1 MIYST
6 NVWKKIV
13 WSIIF
18 SLFRYFVCNIV
29 ICNVNF
35 KAIIFHWKI
44 NCICDCKSSN
54 FFPLKYL
61 FNYRVHKID
70 TNLEKEFEYWIYS
83 KKSIDIHYIY
93 CFFFM
98 ICYKNDKSYVQILF
112 TELINYCSNRTK
124 FLYFFITNCKIT
136 WQKQKQM
143 QILNLSQ
150 NSYT

>member
-1 MIYST
+1 MAHQIFLSRFFTIGTIGYSESRIFFIGVKAVEHDIC
-6 NVWKKIV
+6 N
-13 WSIIF
+13 SIHGNIWIHINRSVQGSVHIF
-18 SLFRYFVCNIV
+18 SLVKRSFVK
-29 ICNVNF
+29 F
-35 KAIIFHWKI
+35 SRLHGIIFI
-44 NCICDCKSSN
+44 
-54 FFPLKYL
+54 
-61 FNYRVHKID
+61 V
-70 TNLEKEFEYWIYS
+70 
-83 KKSIDIHYIY
+83 
-93 CFFFM
+93 FFFM